1 MHMIHWV
8 FFFKT
13 RREEELERVTIASP
27 ENRLVTHGKQRRKQ
41 INNASHTAI
50 RVEGKASRF
59 LY

>member
-13 RREEELERVTIASP
+13 KSEEELERVTIASP
-27 ENRLVTHGKQRRKQ
+27 ENHLVIHGKQQGNQ
-41 INNASHTAI
+41 INNASHTVI
-50 RVEGKASRF
+50 RVEEKVARF